1 MSIPLMEYS
10 VMPVYTKI
18 AHRFRSKYNIQLGNH
33 IDMMSH
39 VSYREE
45 EGITFVPKRD
55 TLFIDALKSTGAFHH
70 DDRNHVVLA
79 AAASQT
85 KGEGYREIADSS
97 LHCQVGKGEINVHI
111 DYLGF
116 VWRGPSG
123 ESLVGPDALRHIV
136 DELGW
141 GKIVEAVGKKSQIA
155 GKILERARPLVP
167 SSANKF
173 VPMIGVSYDLIR
185 GESLNMSKQ
194 WSLSVQYR
202 FGCTDYTCSRTEE
215 FKGLVFDFKH

>member
-1 MSIPLMEYS
+1 MEYG

-18 AHRFRSKYNIQLGNH
+18 AHRFRKKYNIHLSNH
-33 IDMMSH
+33 IESMAH

-45 EGITFVPKRD
+45 EGITFVPHSDQR
-55 TLFIDALKSTGAFHH
+55 FIEALKATQAFHH
-70 DDRNHVVLA
+70 DDRDHLAGKLA
-79 AAASQT
+79 AAAT

-97 LHCQVGKGEINVHI
+97 LHCQIGKMQVNVHI

-116 VWRGPSG
+116 VWRGPNG

-141 GKIVEAVGKKSQIA
+141 GKIVEWVGKKSELA

-167 SSANKF
+167 STANKF

-185 GESLNMSKQ
+185 GESFDMSKQ
-194 WSLSVQYR
+194 WSLSLQWKY
-202 FGCTDYTCSRTEE
+202 GCTDYSCNRTEE